1 MKISKI
7 LILSLL
13 KKPFFSLPLFFLLFC
28 LDYKGT
34 KGKIKSRPKKVF
46 SVLVILTTACWLFPA
61 ASWAIHPSKLKFEQM
76 KFNPPDTEM
85 VLLNN
90 GIILHILQDSE
101 LPVIDMVAVVRTGS
115 IYEPE
120 DKTGLA
126 DITGRVMRSGGTV
139 NMTGEEINETLEF
152 IAGSVET
159 VIGGDSG
166 TASMSVMKKDIDAG
180 LKIFADVLMNP
191 AFREDKLAM
200 EKQKTIESIRRQN
213 DDPSN
218 IARREFR
225 KIVYGNHPYGRTPT
239 IDTINMI
246 KRDDLIQF
254 HKKYFYPNNVIMGI
268 AGDFDKEE
276 IIKKIEEAF
285 KDWKPGNVDFPQV
298 PKIKEGF
305 EKSVNFAFKDTNQSV
320 IRMGHLGIKQNNPDY
335 YAAMVMDDILGGGS
349 FTSRLV
355 KEIRSDRG
363 LAYSVWSVFAAGK
376 LDLGIFAAGCETK
389 SESTYDVITLMR
401 NIIEGMR
408 NSHVSNEELQ
418 VAKDA
423 IINSFIFGFTSNM
436 QVVSQRINIQ
446 YYNLPEDYL
455 EKYRENI
462 AKVTKEDV
470 LRVAKKYL
478 HPDKLS
484 LVVVGNDKKFDK
496 PLSEIGEVKNIEL
509 VHTEK

>member
-1 MKISKI
+1 MPEARSQKSGVRN
-7 LILSLL
+7 
-13 KKPFFSLPLFFLLFC
+13 KKGIYFFVFLLFT
-28 LDYKGT
+28 LHPLLST
-34 KGKIKSRPKKVF
+34 HN
-46 SVLVILTTACWLFPA
+46 
-61 ASWAIHPSKLKFEQM
+61 SWAVHPSRLKFEQL
-76 KFNPPDTEM
+76 KFDPPDTEM

-90 GIILHILQDSE
+90 GIILHILQDKE

-115 IYEPE
+115 IYEPA

-139 NMTGEEINETLEF
+139 NMTGEEINEILEF
-152 IAGSVET
+152 IAGSVE
-159 VIGGDSG
+159 VGIDRDSG
-166 TASMSVMKKDIDAG
+166 TASMSVMKKDIDTG
-180 LKIFADVLMNP
+180 LKIFADILMNP
-191 AFREDKLAM
+191 VFREDKLEL
-200 EKQKTIESIRRQN
+200 EKQKAIEAIRRQN

-225 KIVYGNHPYGRTPT
+225 KVVYGNHPYGRSPT
-239 IDTINMI
+239 IDAIDRI
-246 KRDDLIQF
+246 KRDDLVQF
-254 HKKYFYPNNVIMGI
+254 HKKYFHPNNVIMGI

-276 IIKKIEEAF
+276 MINKIEEIF
-285 KDWKPGNVDFPQV
+285 KDWKPEYIDFPDV
-298 PKIKEGF
+298 PKIKEAF
-305 EKSVNFAFKDTNQSV
+305 EKSVNLAFKDTNQSV
-320 IRMGHLGIKQNNPDY
+320 IRMGHLGIRQNNPDY
-335 YAAMVMDDILGGGS
+335 YAVMVMDDILGGGS

-355 KEIRSDRG
+355 KEVRSDRG

-389 SESTYDVITLMR
+389 SESTYEVITLMQS
-401 NIIEGMR
+401 IMEGMR
-408 NSHVSNEELQ
+408 NSPVSDEELQ
-418 VAKDA
+418 IAKDS

-478 HPDKLS
+478 HSDKLAI
-484 LVVVGNDKKFDK
+484 VVVGDEKKFDK
-496 PLSEIGEVKNIEL
+496 PLSELGEVKNIKLE
-509 VHTEK
+509 